1 MQQRPLVSN
10 GCCVVGGTWTFLL
23 HFTLFMK
30 PGFSRKVNDER
41 FNVVFVQASAAC
53 YKCAA
58 RMGKMSNWLHVV
70 GH

>member
-1 MQQRPLVSN
+1 MDLFASLHSVYEA
-10 GCCVVGGTWTFLL
+10 GFLSKL
-23 HFTLFMK
+23 MT
-30 PGFSRKVNDER
+30 R
-41 FNVVFVQASAAC
+41 VVFVQASAAC